1 MVYSFIFAKQ
11 SILKMQKQENHR
23 QSYPVKKVLF
33 GPKISLFM
41 ISLSFEKISMIS
53 KFKLKKETVH
63 IKKKKTLL

>member
-1 MVYSFIFAKQ
+1 
-11 SILKMQKQENHR
+11 MQKQENHR

-63 IKKKKTLL
+63 IKKTKKPYFSFLIIFLPISAL